1 MFYNLKKKYLSM
13 ERMKNMKYVLIV
25 VAIIIAIGSL
35 LTSNFL
41 ISDLKAE
48 EQTRMEVWA
57 EAMRSLN
64 SSDENTDLNLVL
76 KVINGNNTIPVIVE
90 DKDGNITAFRN
101 IMRKFDANEDSIAYL
116 QKLADKYEE
125 DGRVIRID
133 IPQELAN
140 DEYINIY
147 YDESTMLRRLAIY
160 PYVQLCVVLG
170 FVLVAIFALFSSM
183 RAEQNKVW
191 VGLSK
196 ETAHQLGT
204 PISSLMAWCEVLKEM
219 YPDDELLP
227 EMEKDVKRLERIADR
242 FSKIGSIPEPKPE
255 DISEVLNRVVVYMDK
270 RTSSKVKIATHFP
283 DEPIIVNLISSLFEW
298 VAENLCKNAV
308 DAMDGSGNIDLY
320 LMEDEESVIVE
331 VKDTG
336 KGMTKSHYTSVFK
349 PGFTTKARGW
359 GLGLSLAKRIVEEY
373 HKGRIYVKESEIN
386 VGTTFR
392 IELPKNM

>member
-90 DKDGNITAFRN
+90 DKDGSITAFRN

-283 DEPIIVNLISSLFEW
+283 EEPIIVNLISSLFEW